1 MKSFRF
7 ICEYYVKGHARRSF
21 YPGCRVLVK
30 FVKEKRSVK
39 SFKLFEM
46 SFTGNNTCKNH
57 PTKQCFQSNF
67 LALCSKFD
75 ISSNKPFIFLLY
87 GALYARTINH
97 VLLKIINSRKM
108 VSDTYISRL
117 LSLFTVSP
125 SLTKTIIFLPAL
137 LFLLCQN
144 GGK

>member
-1 MKSFRF
+1 MWQLLKPVVKMLLWWNHLGLFVNT
-7 ICEYYVKGHARRSF
+7 VKGHARRSF

-30 FVKEKRSVK
+30 FV
-39 SFKLFEM
+39 
-46 SFTGNNTCKNH
+46 NTCKNH

-67 LALCSKFD
+67 LALCSKSD
-75 ISSNKPFIFLLY
+75 ISSNKSFIFLLY

-97 VLLKIINSRKM
+97 VLLKIVNSRKM

-125 SLTKTIIFLPAL
+125 SLTKTIIFLSAL